1 MTCSARIVLIDHDH
15 PPRPTLLEDPEASG
29 CPIEPLD
36 PGDNN
41 VKAVHAHGAN
51 IVIIKA
57 GDSPE
62 AALGTARALKAD
74 SLVENVPIILLG
86 DAADGALD
94 AAFIDGVID
103 DSMPG
108 ESLKSELSSH
118 IRSLTRLNVMQSE
131 LARREN
137 VERRYGLSPAPIEPV
152 GTQGMRILAAG
163 DFGAETDALSKIVG
177 DDSHL
182 SMVED
187 PHLAI
192 DELGGGEYEAA
203 VIAVNGAAD
212 LLQRPVNATNL
223 RAHMDMLI
231 KQQRYRGRM
240 QEAYRRS
247 LHIETSDNLTGL
259 YNFGFLHDYL
269 AELITIAHRWQ
280 RPVSIGMFDV
290 TGMDAINQRHGYAAD
305 DRLLRQVGGL
315 VGRLVRGEDL
325 TARFSGEEICVVM
338 PETSSDIGAQVLRRI
353 VDVVMMTEFGIVM
366 DEAPITIGFKLG
378 CTGLETGD
386 TSESLLARA
395 HAALG

>member
-1 MTCSARIVLIDHDH
+1 MTCNARIVLIDHDH
-15 PPRPTLLEDPEASG
+15 PPRPALLEDPKASG
-29 CPIEPLD
+29 CTIATLD

-41 VKAVHAHGAN
+41 AKAVHAHGAN

-62 AALGTARALKAD
+62 TALGTARALKAD
-74 SLVENVPIILLG
+74 SLVENIPIILLG
-86 DAADGALD
+86 NAADGALD

-108 ESLKSELSSH
+108 ESLKSELSAR

-137 VERRYGLSPAPIEPV
+137 VERRYGLSPSPVEPV
-152 GTQGMRILAAG
+152 GTQGMRILAVG
-163 DFGAETDALSKIVG
+163 DFGAEAGSLRKIVG
-177 DDSHL
+177 DESRL
-182 SMVED
+182 SMLDD

-192 DELGGGEYEAA
+192 DELSGGEYEAA
-203 VIAVNGAAD
+203 VVAVNGATEPWLTMCSDIRNNPRLFNLPILVVADADSFSDPSAPFRQGATD
-212 LLQRPVNATNL
+212 LLQRPVDDAKL
-223 RAHMDMLI
+223 RAHVDMLI

-247 LHIETSDNLTGL
+247 LHIETSDSLTGL

-269 AELITIAHRWQ
+269 AELIANAHRWQ
-280 RPVSIGMFDV
+280 RPVSVGMFDV
-290 TGMDAINQRHGYAAD
+290 TGMDAINQRHGYAAG

-325 TARFSGEEICVVM
+325 TARFDRE
-338 PETSSDIGAQVLRRI
+338 
-353 VDVVMMTEFGIVM
+353 
-366 DEAPITIGFKLG
+366 
-378 CTGLETGD
+378 
-386 TSESLLARA
+386 
-395 HAALG
+395 